1 MSTSTPHVPAGRSRI
16 LPRRTVL
23 RGLAGVPVAALALP
37 AVARG
42 QTPGASPAASPQVS
56 PAASPAA
63 TIPGIT
69 QSAFGTPTTKG
80 AASLVEWEQY
90 TLTNDSGMAV
100 TILTYGAII
109 QSLTVPDKNGDPANV
124 VLGFDNAD
132 DYATK
137 SPYFGAIVGRYANR
151 IAKGTFTL
159 DGQTYTLPINNDPNS
174 LHGGDTGFDKQI
186 YAARPFTDADGPA
199 LELSR
204 TSPDGEEGYP
214 GALTYAV
221 TYTLTQDNVLR
232 IAYTA
237 TTDKATV
244 VNLSNHS
251 YFNLA
256 GEGSG
261 SIVDHVLQLNAS
273 HYTPVDETLIPTG
286 AIAPVAGTPFDF
298 TTAKAIGRDL
308 RDGSDPQIVIGR
320 GYDHNFVINRTAGDT
335 ALALV
340 ARVEEPTSGRVLE
353 VHSTEPGVQFYSGN
367 FLDGTFAGTSGKVYR
382 QTDAFALETQH
393 FPDSPNQ
400 PDFPSTMLKPGET
413 FASTTEWRFSAAS

>member
-1 MSTSTPHVPAGRSRI
+1 MSATASHAATATVRSRT

-23 RGLAGVPVAALALP
+23 RGLAGVPAALAVP
-37 AVARG
+37 AIARG
-42 QTPGASPAASPQVS
+42 GRQAPGASPDAS

-63 TIPGIT
+63 TIPGIA
-69 QSAFGTPTTKG
+69 QSAFGTTTPKG
-80 AASLVEWEQY
+80 AASPVEWEQY
-90 TLTNDSGMAV
+90 TLTNDNGMAV

-109 QSLTVPDKNGDPANV
+109 QSLTVPDRDGKPANV

-132 DYATK
+132 DYVAK

-186 YAARPFTDADGPA
+186 YAARPFTADDGPA

-214 GALTYAV
+214 GALAYAV
-221 TYTLTQDNVLR
+221 TYTLTKDNVLR

-261 SIVDHVLQLNAS
+261 AITDHVLHLNAS

-286 AIAPVAGTPFDF
+286 EIAPVAGTPFDF
-298 TTAKAIGRDL
+298 TTPKAIGQDL
-308 RDGSDPQIVIGR
+308 RDGRDPQIVIGR
-320 GYDHNFVINRTAGDT
+320 GYDHNFVLDRAEGDD

-340 ARVEEPTSGRVLE
+340 ARVEDPSSGRVLE

-400 PDFPSTMLKPGET
+400 PSFPSTVLKPGET
-413 FASTTEWRFSAAS
+413 FTSTTEWRFSTGS

>member
-1 MSTSTPHVPAGRSRI
+1 MSTSTPHVPAGRSRT

-69 QSAFGTPTTKG
+69 QSAFGTPTTQG
-80 AASLVEWEQY
+80 AASPVEWEQY
-90 TLTNDSGMAV
+90 TLTNDNGMAV

-124 VLGFDNAD
+124 VLGFDNTD

-174 LHGGDTGFDKQI
+174 LHGGDTGFDKQL
-186 YAARPFTDADGPA
+186 YAARPFTAEDGPA

-261 SIVDHVLQLNAS
+261 SIVDHVLHLNAS

-286 AIAPVAGTPFDF
+286 EIAPVAGTPFDF
-298 TTAKAIGRDL
+298 TTAKAIGQDL
-308 RDGSDPQIVIGR
+308 RDGSDAQIVIGR
-320 GYDHNFVINRTAGDT
+320 GYDHNFVIDRTAGDT

-400 PDFPSTMLKPGET
+400 PDFPSTVLKPGET
-413 FASTTEWRFSAAS
+413 FTSTTEWRFSTAS